1 MEMGIYFNTHLLF
14 GGRMAFTDKVT
25 PSIYQLNKTV
35 TSANIGMLKSSGD
48 GSSVLTDAGTYV
60 FNDEPAS
67 LRWFLRMVPPT
78 GYLALYGQT
87 LSRYTYTNLFEALTM
102 SYKITL
108 SNISTKTYFTVSDV
122 SYFAANTPVTLETTV
137 AFPGSTL
144 SNTKLYYVQNLDV
157 ANKRFQ
163 LSTDLTT
170 TNIINISDA
179 LLTSITGIQKCRL
192 YPLSNY
198 GDNSTTFTL
207 LDARGWFLRAKD
219 DTRVLGSKQLDAFQ
233 GHWHLNA
240 ASVYSLNGSGDVG
253 GIGTLARQILS
264 NTGGTYTVPSSTY
277 GDPRVDS
284 ETRGKNIAALL
295 CLKF

>member
-1 MEMGIYFNTHLLF
+1 
-14 GGRMAFTDKVT
+14 MAFTDKVT

-35 TSANIGMLKSSGD
+35 ASANLGMLKHTGD
-48 GSSVLTDAGTYV
+48 GTSVLTDAGTYV

-67 LRWFLRMVPPT
+67 LRWFLRLVPPS

-87 LSRYTYTNLFEALTM
+87 LNRYTYTNLFEAMTL
-102 SYKITL
+102 SYTLTL

-122 SYFAANTPVTLETTV
+122 SYFSTNTPVTLETTV
-137 AFPGSTL
+137 TFPGSTF
-144 SNTKLYYVQNLDV
+144 SSTKLYYVQNLDTT
-157 ANKRFQ
+157 NKRFQ
-163 LSTDLTT
+163 LSTDTT
-170 TNIINISDA
+170 TANIINISDA
-179 LLTSITGIQKCRL
+179 ALTTITGIQKCRL

-198 GDNSTTFTL
+198 GDYSTTFTL

-240 ASVYSLNGSGDVG
+240 ASVYSLTGTGDVG

-264 NTGGTYTVPSSTY
+264 NTAGTYEVASSTF
-277 GDPRVDS
+277 GTPRIDS